1 MGAWKWWSFT
11 VQLSFFL
18 RGTIKALSVG
28 FIILYDVGSHC
39 FQDYITLVVTLWIME
54 NLNSCK
60 NFFYLNYLKSLHFN
74 KKWNILVENNKIG
87 LFYQNLQTYY
97 IPEYFFYTGRFLDHG
112 ASLWLVI
119 CMTSLDLNCMTINPT
134 VSSLNL
140 NLTDMELSFIDYV
153 ANSQ

>member
-1 MGAWKWWSFT
+1 MCLCGFCCMLAYHWSTYVPDFFTWVCLMGAWKWWSFT

-97 IPEYFFYTGRFLDHG
+97 IPEYFFTPV
-112 ASLWLVI
+112 ASSIMVQV
-119 CMTSLDLNCMTINPT
+119 CG
-134 VSSLNL
+134 
-140 NLTDMELSFIDYV
+140 
-153 ANSQ
+153 

>member
-1 MGAWKWWSFT
+1 MCLWLLMRVSMPLIHLCAW
-11 VQLSFFL
+11 FFYMSL
-18 RGTIKALSVG
+18 PHGCVEMVIFHSATKFFFRGTIKALSVG

-97 IPEYFFYTGRFLDHG
+97 IPEYFFTPV
-112 ASLWLVI
+112 ASSIMVQV
-119 CMTSLDLNCMTINPT
+119 CG
-134 VSSLNL
+134 
-140 NLTDMELSFIDYV
+140 
-153 ANSQ
+153 